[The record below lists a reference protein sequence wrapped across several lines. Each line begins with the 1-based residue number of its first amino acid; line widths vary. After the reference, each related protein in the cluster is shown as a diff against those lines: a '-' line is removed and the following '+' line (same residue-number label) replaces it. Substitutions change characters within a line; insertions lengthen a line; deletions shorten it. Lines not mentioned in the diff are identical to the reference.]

1 MSAAVGPRARRA
13 RRGGR
18 TQWLLPNYIILS
30 VLAVFS
36 LGPLVVLAF
45 NALKS
50 TDEIG
55 SNPFG
60 PPRLPLLT
68 NFPSAW
74 DQGNYARTMLN
85 STVVVV
91 GTVLGVCL
99 IAGLAAYAL
108 ARLKVPGGDAFA
120 LYLLVGTSLPAALFL
135 VPLFFLWT
143 KLGLVNNLLGL
154 IIIYWATASPF
165 ATFLLRSYMVSVP
178 VDFEDA
184 ARVDGASEWQVLLR
198 VMMPIVRPGLL
209 TVALVSGLGAWNE
222 YLFAYTFI
230 QDDNLKTVITSY
242 QAFTGRFTTD
252 WGLTSAA
259 AIITIFPVLV
269 FFLLLQRRFIEGLTQ
284 GGLRA

>member
-1 MSAAVGPRARRA
+1 MSVFARR
-13 RRGGR
+13 RPRR
-18 TQWLLPNYIILS
+18 TQWLLPNYIVLS
-30 VLAVFS
+30 LLAAFS
-36 LGPLVVLAF
+36 LGPIVVLIF

-60 PPRLPLLT
+60 PPLQPLLS

-74 DQGNYARTMLN
+74 EQGNYARTMFN
-85 STVVVV
+85 SSIVVA
-91 GTVLGVCL
+91 GTVIGVCL
-99 IAGLAAYAL
+99 IAGMAAYAL

-143 KLGLVNNLLGL
+143 KLGLTNNLLGL

-165 ATFLLRSYMVSVP
+165 ATFLLRSYMVAIP
-178 VDFEDA
+178 ADFEDA
-184 ARVDGASEWQVLLR
+184 ARVDGANEWQVLSR
-198 VMMPIVRPGLL
+198 VILPIVWPGFL
-209 TVALVSGLGAWNE
+209 TVALVAGLGAWNE

-259 AIITIFPVLV
+259 AIITIFPVLA
-269 FFLLLQRRFIEGLTQ
+269 FFLILQRRFIEGLTQ